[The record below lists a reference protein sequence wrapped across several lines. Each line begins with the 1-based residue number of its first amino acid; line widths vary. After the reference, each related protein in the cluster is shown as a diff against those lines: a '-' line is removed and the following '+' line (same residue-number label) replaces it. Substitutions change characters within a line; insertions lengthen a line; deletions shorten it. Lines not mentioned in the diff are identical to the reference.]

1 MPHIEPKKTISLAIG
16 YARIYASGETYFKN
30 RAGYTTHTQ
39 NYGSFE
45 NAVAQVKK
53 F

>member
-1 MPHIEPKKTISLAIG
+1 MVEPKKTISLAIG

-30 RAGYTTHTQ
+30 RAGYTIRTH

-45 NAVAQVKK
+45 NAVAQVKQED
-53 F
+53 